1 MTLAKYLL
9 KAEPAPCAVVIVSPD
24 PDPDPDPDLLAV
36 TGNAL
41 FSDAC

>member
-1 MTLAKYLL
+1 VTLAKYLL

-24 PDPDPDPDLLAV
+24 PDPDPDLLAV